1 MTRCKAA
8 LLAAFIVFSGVLVAS
23 PAMGGHNLCG
33 NRNAMV
39 RTLDEKYGESLR
51 FAGLAG
57 QSWVELYASDETGSW
72 TILVTSTRGNACL
85 RMAGEA
91 FRVGPVIKEEGDDT

>member
-1 MTRCKAA
+1 MTRWPLP
-8 LLAAFIVFSGVLVAS
+8 LLAAFAAFSGALVAS
-23 PAMGGHNLCG
+23 PAMGGHILCG
-33 NRNAMV
+33 NRNVMV
-39 RTLDEKYGESLR
+39 RTLNEKYGEELR